1 MREIIEKLVKESI
14 IFKYT
19 LPNSEKNIPSS
30 KYSTMIDTC
39 FTSETYTNLAKLIY
53 NAIIDYANNSY
64 DIDYE
69 NLDREQIKTIINK
82 LRYEEDAKPSTKLKY
97 GFYGEILLYCILLY
111 FFGTEV
117 IVAKG
122 YFYNIL
128 EGGEPKG
135 YDCFHLLEKDGNV
148 DLWFGEAKCYQNY
161 VGAIKDVLNKIENA
175 ISDSYLNKNIIAIIK
190 EKRNFT
196 TRNSIIEEICNEWE
210 ENPSPNV
217 LDEIKKHNMK
227 LVYPILIVTDIK
239 DKEYDQY
246 IREIIN
252 FIEEEYKERDIKF
265 KNSFLCDIF
274 FIFLPVKGTRE
285 MKEQV
290 IKWIS
295 EKKPLEY

>member
-19 LPNSEKNIPSS
+19 LPNSEKDIPSS

-64 DIDYE
+64 EIDYE

-82 LRYEEDAKPSTKLKY
+82 LKYEEDAKTSTKLKY

-128 EGGEPKG
+128 EKAYPGSTVAQLRP
-135 YDCFHLLEKDGNV
+135 LV
-148 DLWFGEAKCYQNY
+148 Q
-161 VGAIKDVLNKIENA
+161 EN
-175 ISDSYLNKNIIAIIK
+175 
-190 EKRNFT
+190 
-196 TRNSIIEEICNEWE
+196 
-210 ENPSPNV
+210 
-217 LDEIKKHNMK
+217 EIK
-227 LVYPILIVTDIK
+227 
-239 DKEYDQY
+239 
-246 IREIIN
+246 
-252 FIEEEYKERDIKF
+252 
-265 KNSFLCDIF
+265 
-274 FIFLPVKGTRE
+274 
-285 MKEQV
+285 
-290 IKWIS
+290 
-295 EKKPLEY
+295 